1 MNIIDDL
8 MVRWSLEPIYLQTE
22 TPDKLWSWAKP
33 RWTQVDLR
41 GTQVD
46 RDGPSLPKT
55 LASRTDAANGGN
67 EADLR
72 LRRWLQQADRV
83 LGRRRAAVSA
93 HHAGSPRRLWSL
105 GGGASFPPT
114 RPHLPSP
121 PQTCPTGRTRQ
132 AFVQSGKTKA
142 SINSSD
148 QVGRPRGS
156 CDAQVIDFLNYPGVP
171 LRSEASWKE
180 TWQFQTFKTRKIN
193 NYIYN
198 VASHSW
204 EERRSITAGGVFNVA
219 SQFST
224 AAGRGHPASIIHP
237 SNHPCAGVSRNQ
249 DTLPGLAAASHEQAP
264 RNVGE
269 RHLEAIWAPGA
280 ASFRYVLLKVDDF
293 VQVLFSPLQQMK
305 SKRHLTAL
313 RREPG
318 WLGTS
323 TT

>member
-1 MNIIDDL
+1 M
-8 MVRWSLEPIYLQTE
+8 
-22 TPDKLWSWAKP
+22 
-33 RWTQVDLR
+33 DLR

-46 RDGPSLPKT
+46 PGGPSLPKT
-55 LASRTDAANGGN
+55 LASVQTRPTVVTRRTYGSSS
-67 EADLR
+67 

-93 HHAGSPRRLWSL
+93 HHAGSPRCLWSL

-148 QVGRPRGS
+148 QGGRPRGS
-156 CDAQVIDFLNYPGVP
+156 RDAQVIDFLNYPGVP

-198 VASHSW
+198 VASHS
-204 EERRSITAGGVFNVA
+204 
-219 SQFST
+219 
-224 AAGRGHPASIIHP
+224 
-237 SNHPCAGVSRNQ
+237 
-249 DTLPGLAAASHEQAP
+249 
-264 RNVGE
+264 
-269 RHLEAIWAPGA
+269 
-280 ASFRYVLLKVDDF
+280 
-293 VQVLFSPLQQMK
+293 
-305 SKRHLTAL
+305 
-313 RREPG
+313 
-318 WLGTS
+318 
-323 TT
+323 